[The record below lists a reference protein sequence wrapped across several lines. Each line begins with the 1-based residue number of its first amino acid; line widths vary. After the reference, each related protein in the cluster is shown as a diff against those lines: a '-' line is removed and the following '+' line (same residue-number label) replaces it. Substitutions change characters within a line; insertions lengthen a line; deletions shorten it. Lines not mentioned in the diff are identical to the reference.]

1 MKIVR
6 LLTLLS
12 FVFIVSCKH
21 KEEKIHPIREN
32 ITESVYASGIVKS
45 ENQYQ
50 VFSLANG
57 IVKDVLKKE
66 GDSIS
71 QGEALLSLSND
82 AAQLNIEQAKI
93 TADYSTLASNAPKLN
108 ELQVQI
114 NLAKANLDNQESLM
128 QKQSNLWSQG
138 IGTKN
143 DLDQRELAYKNA
155 KANYNAANIRYSDL
169 KKQLNQQADISNK
182 NLQISK
188 NINSEFIIRSKINGK
203 VYKVL
208 KEVGEMVNMQTP
220 VALIGDADSFLL
232 TLQVDEYDISKV
244 KLGQKVLVTMDSYK
258 GNVYEAQVSKIY
270 PIMDERS
277 RSFQLEAIFIKRPP
291 ELYPNLTCE
300 ANIIIEVKNSVIT
313 IPRNYLL
320 DDNSVMLSNKEKRK
334 VVTGLKDYQKVE
346 IISGLSTDDYIII
359 PENE

>member
-6 LLTLLS
+6 LTFIIPLVLL
-12 FVFIVSCKH
+12 ISCKH
-21 KEEKIHPIREN
+21 KADKIHPTKES

-45 ENQYQ
+45 LNQYQ

-57 IVKDVLKKE
+57 IVKDVFKKE
-66 GDSIS
+66 GDTIS
-71 QGEALLSLSND
+71 KGDAILSLSND
-82 AAQLNIEQAKI
+82 AAQLNIDQAKI
-93 TADYSTLASNAPKLN
+93 AADYSTLASNAPKLN

-128 QKQSNLWSQG
+128 QKQSNLWNQG

-143 DLDQRELAYKNA
+143 DLEQRELAFKNA
-155 KANYNAANIRYSDL
+155 KANFNAANIRYSDL
-169 KKQLNQQADISNK
+169 KKQLNQQADMSNK

-188 NINSEFIIRSKINGK
+188 NINSDFTIRSKINGK
-203 VYKVL
+203 VYKVM

-220 VALIGDADSFLL
+220 VALIGNSDSFLL
-232 TLQVDEYDISKV
+232 ALQVDEYDISKV

-258 GNVYEAQVSKIY
+258 GNVYEAEVSKIY

-277 RSFQLEAIFIKRPP
+277 RSFEIEAIFTKSPP
-291 ELYPNLTCE
+291 ELFPNLTCE
-300 ANIIIEVKNSVIT
+300 ANIVIEVKNSVIT

-320 DDNSVMLSNKEKRK
+320 DDNSVILSNKEKRK

-346 IISGLSTDDYIII
+346 IISGLSTDDFIIL